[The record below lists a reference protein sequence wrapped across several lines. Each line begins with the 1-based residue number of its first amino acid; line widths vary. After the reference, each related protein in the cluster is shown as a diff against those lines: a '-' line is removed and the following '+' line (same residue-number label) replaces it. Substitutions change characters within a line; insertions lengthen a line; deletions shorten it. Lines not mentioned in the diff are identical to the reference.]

1 MVRLLQQPARPYG
14 DTFQRVPGL
23 SPQGQTPQVHIL
35 HVIGSL
41 SPADGGP
48 PEVVRQLAK
57 VYRQTGDSLEVVCL
71 DPPEAPFLRDFPC
84 PIHALGQ
91 RWIGRYSLSPRL
103 WKWLRANIDRF
114 DGIVMQGI
122 WTFPGVAVRL
132 AARRAGKPY
141 CIFAH
146 GALDPW
152 FRKKYPLKHLKKL
165 LYWPIQY
172 PVLRDARA
180 VFFTSTLEP
189 ELAKTSFSP
198 NDWNSVVF
206 PNGINEPEGDPAAEI
221 DAFYQLLPALRQR
234 RFLLFM
240 ARIHEKKGCDLLLQ
254 AFARIASTQPD
265 LDLVM
270 AGPDQVGWQAKLQ
283 RMADELGISQR
294 VHWPGMLSGSLKWG
308 ALRAA
313 EAFVLPSH
321 QENFGIS
328 VVESLAA
335 QRPVL
340 ISNQVNIWP
349 EIQGDGVG
357 LVDDDTADGTERL
370 LRAWIDTLPKER
382 EAIAARAYSTF
393 LRRYSL
399 RGGAAL
405 INQTFRA
412 AEMVQRPASYPP
424 LSKAVSAAVSPA
436 ADRTPPAARTR

>member
-1 MVRLLQQPARPYG
+1 M
-14 DTFQRVPGL
+14 
-23 SPQGQTPQVHIL
+23 HIL

-41 SPADGGP
+41 SPDDGGP
-48 PEVVRQLAK
+48 PELVRQLS
-57 VYRQTGDSLEVVCL
+57 RIHEQTGDSQRGDSLEVLCL
-71 DPPEAPFLRDFPC
+71 DVPDTPFLRGFPC
-84 PIHALGQ
+84 PVHAVGPAWLGVY
-91 RWIGRYSLSPRL
+91 RLSTCILP
-103 WKWLRANIDRF
+103 WFRANIGRF
-114 DGIVMQGI
+114 DGVVMHGI

-132 AARRAGKPY
+132 AARHAGKPY
-141 CIFAH
+141 CIFPH

-152 FRKKYPLKHLKKL
+152 FRRQYPLKHFKKL
-165 LYWPIQY
+165 IYWPIQY

-180 VFFTSTLEP
+180 VFFTTELEC
-189 ELAKTSFSP
+189 ERALKSFHP
-198 NDWNSVVF
+198 NHWNSLAF
-206 PNGINEPEGDPAAEI
+206 PPGIGEPEGDPAAEI
-221 DAFYQLLPALRQR
+221 DAFHQLLPALRQR

-240 ARIHEKKGCDLLLQ
+240 ARIQEKKGCDLLLQ

-283 RMADELGISQR
+283 RMAEELGISQR
-294 VHWPGMLSGSLKWG
+294 VHWPGMLSGNLKWG

-335 QRPVL
+335 KRPVL